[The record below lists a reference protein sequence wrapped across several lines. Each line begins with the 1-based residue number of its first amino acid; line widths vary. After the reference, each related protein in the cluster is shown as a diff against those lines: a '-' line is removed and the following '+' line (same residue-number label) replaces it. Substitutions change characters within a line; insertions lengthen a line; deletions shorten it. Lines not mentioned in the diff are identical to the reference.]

1 MQLTDIHTHSAFSAD
16 GESPLSQMLDRA
28 AGLGTA
34 FYGVSDHFDY
44 DYLADGVLVH
54 GKPVPMIDA
63 EAYFSEARRLQKAYA
78 GRMRVLVGG
87 EFGFSKTPAAQ
98 AMYRE
103 AIGRFSPDF
112 VVNSVHTVDGAD
124 VWFPESFVGKTRD
137 AAYRGYLEAVLE
149 SLSAPYPY
157 DIVAHL
163 GYVSRNAP
171 YPDKILHA
179 SDYPDLLDEILSGI
193 VAHGKILEVNSSAR
207 GAGDFLP
214 GRDILERYFLL
225 GGRKVSFASDAHRA
239 DAIGRGRETVVRTL
253 NEIGF
258 PGITVPDRGNH
269 ILVPFDAPLSG
280 Q

>member
-1 MQLTDIHTHSAFSAD
+1 MQLTDIHTHSTFSAD

-28 AGLGTA
+28 AGLGMT
-34 FYGVSDHFDY
+34 FYGVSEHFDY
-44 DYLADGVLVH
+44 DYLADGVLAQ

-63 EAYFSEARRLQKAYA
+63 AAYFSEARRLQKAYA

-87 EFGFSKTPAAQ
+87 EFGFSRNPAAQ

-103 AIGRFSPDF
+103 TIGRFSPDF
-112 VVNSVHTVDGAD
+112 VVNSVHTVNGAD

-137 AAYRGYLEAVLE
+137 SAYRSYLETVLE

-171 YPDKILHA
+171 YPDKILHF
-179 SDYPDLLDEILSGI
+179 SDYTDLLDEILSGI
-193 VAHGKILEVNSSAR
+193 IARGKILEVNSSAR

-214 GRDILERYFLL
+214 ERDILERYFWL

-239 DAIGRGRETVVRTL
+239 DAIGRGRETVVRAL

-258 PGITVPDRGNH
+258 PGITVPDCGTH
-269 ILVPFDAPLSG
+269 VLIPFDAPLSE